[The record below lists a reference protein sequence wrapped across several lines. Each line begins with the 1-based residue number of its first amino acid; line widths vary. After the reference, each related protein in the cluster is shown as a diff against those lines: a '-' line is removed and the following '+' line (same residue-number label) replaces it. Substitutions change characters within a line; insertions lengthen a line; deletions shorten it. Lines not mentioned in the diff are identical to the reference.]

1 MLFKKFYCYKQLD
14 ATDCGAACLATISK
28 QYGLKYPNT
37 KIREIAGTDK
47 MGTNAFGIVKA
58 AEKLGFTAKA
68 VKGNQEAFFD
78 NFPLPAV
85 AHVIID
91 QSLLHYVVI
100 HKISKQEV
108 IIADPG
114 KGIVKYT
121 PDNFFKIWTGILI
134 LMVPTPEF
142 KKGDLTQGLFARFF
156 KLLIPQ
162 KRMLMGIFL
171 ASILYTVLGIFSA
184 FYFQFLLDEI
194 LPFGLKKTLNIISA
208 GVIVLYIFK
217 ILLNA
222 FRSHLL
228 LTLSQK
234 LDISLILGYYHHV
247 LRLPLNFF
255 GTRKNGEIISRLM
268 DASKVR
274 DAISSATLTL
284 MIDIIMVIA
293 GGFIL
298 YSQSAMLFGV
308 TLLMV
313 PLYLALV
320 WGFHKPFDRLNREQ
334 MEKNAQLTSYLVE
347 SIDGIET
354 VKAYNSEISV
364 GFETEKKFIS
374 FLRSVFSF
382 GLFNNV
388 QSSLKSVVQLIG
400 GVVILWVGASQ
411 VIAGNMSIGQLIT
424 YNSLLAYFL
433 DPIQNLINLQPT
445 LQTAVVASDRLGEIL
460 DLEAEKHKDEDQKL
474 QPTSLKGDI
483 KFSNVSFRYGTRSLV
498 LKDINFHLHEGE
510 KIAFVGESGSGKTTL
525 IKLIMQFYQHESGEI
540 LINNINIKDIHLD
553 SLRQRISYISQDTFF
568 FSGTIRDNLC
578 LGLGLDVGL
587 DRIAQACQT
596 AQAHEFINQLP
607 LRYNTMLEE
616 NAANISGGQKQ
627 RLAIA
632 RAILKQ
638 PDILIMDEATSNL
651 DSTTEKA
658 VSETINTFEGITT
671 VIIAHRLSTIMRC
684 DRIYVMDQGQIIEHG
699 THQEL
704 LDYRGKYFGLWKD
717 QLPGIDQSQEHCILS
732 STRTSE
738 VSLV

>member
-1 MLFKKFYCYKQLD
+1 MFRKYILIKQHDLK
-14 ATDCGAACLATISK
+14 DCGAACLAMISK
-28 QYGLKYPNT
+28 HYGLKYPIS
-37 KIREIAGTDK
+37 KIRQISGTDHQ
-47 MGTNAFGIVKA
+47 GTSAWGVVQA

-78 NFPLPAV
+78 NFPLPAI
-85 AHVIID
+85 AHVVID
-91 QSLLHYVVI
+91 QTLLHYVVI
-100 HKISKQEV
+100 HKISKKEV
-108 IIADPG
+108 IVADPG

-121 PDNFFKIWTGILI
+121 PEQFFQIWTGILI
-134 LMVPTPEF
+134 LMVPTPQF
-142 KKGDLTQGLFARFF
+142 KKGDLTKGLFARFF
-156 KLLIPQ
+156 GLLIPQ
-162 KRMLMGIFL
+162 KRMLLGIFL
-171 ASILYTVLGIFSA
+171 TSILYTVLGILSA
-184 FYFQFLLDEI
+184 FYFQFLIDEI

-208 GVIVLYIFK
+208 GVIILYIFK

-222 FRSHLL
+222 FRSHIL

-247 LRLPLNFF
+247 LKLPMNFF
-255 GTRKNGEIISRLM
+255 GTRKTGEIISRLM

-284 MIDIIMVIA
+284 MIDIIMVMA
-293 GGFIL
+293 GAIIL
-298 YSQSAMLFGV
+298 YSQSGLLFGV

-354 VKAYNSEISV
+354 VKAYNAERNV
-364 GFETEKKFIS
+364 GFETEQKFIS

-382 GLFNNV
+382 GIFNNV
-388 QSSLKSVVQLIG
+388 QGSLKGFVQLIG

-411 VIAGNMSIGQLIT
+411 VLAGKMSMGQLLT

-445 LQTAVVASDRLGEIL
+445 LQTAVVAADRLGEIL
-460 DLEAEKHKDEDQKL
+460 DLEAEKHEDEDQKL
-474 QPTSLKGDI
+474 QPASLKGDI
-483 KFSNVSFRYGTRSLV
+483 EFCNVSFRYGTRSMV
-498 LKDINFHLHEGE
+498 LHDIDLHLHEGE

-525 IKLIMQFYQHESGEI
+525 IKLIMQFYKHEAGEI
-540 LINNINIKDIHLD
+540 LINNTNIKDIHLD

-578 LGLGLDVGL
+578 LGMEHETGLEQ
-587 DRIAQACQT
+587 IIQACET
-596 AQAHEFINQLP
+596 AQAHDFINQLP

-632 RAILKQ
+632 RAILKH

-658 VSETINTFEGITT
+658 VSETINAFENMTT
-671 VIIAHRLSTIMRC
+671 IIIAHRLSTIMRC
-684 DRIYVMDQGQIIEHG
+684 DRIYVMEHGRIIEHG
-699 THQEL
+699 THGDL
-704 LDYRGKYFGLWKD
+704 LNNRGKYYGLWKD
-717 QLPGIDQSQEHCILS
+717 QLPGIDSKQEQQIQYAVGIG
-732 STRTSE
+732 E
-738 VSLV
+738 V